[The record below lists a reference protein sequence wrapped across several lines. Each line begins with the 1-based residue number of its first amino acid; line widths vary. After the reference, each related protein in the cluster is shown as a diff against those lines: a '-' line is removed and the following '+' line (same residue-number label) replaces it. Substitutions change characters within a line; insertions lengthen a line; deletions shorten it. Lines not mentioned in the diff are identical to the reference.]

1 MGHLHLVLWSL
12 RVLYSGATY
21 AFKSEVGQLSFS
33 TDTKDLFTGFIA
45 IKKEYWK
52 GAGLLV

>member
-1 MGHLHLVLWSL
+1 MELEGTLLL
-12 RVLYSGATY
+12 GATY

-52 GAGLLV
+52 GAGL

>member
-12 RVLYSGATY
+12 GVLYSGATY

-33 TDTKDLFTGFIA
+33 TETKDLFTRFIA
-45 IKKEYWK
+45 IKKEDWK